1 MKQKVMYKVVITDD
15 DDAVPEEDAWDI
27 IDLALRHKEHPNLV
41 DSLFTKASDIL
52 KQNYIDR

>member
-1 MKQKVMYKVVITDD
+1 MYKVVIADD
-15 DDAVPEEDAWDI
+15 ENLVPEEDAWDI